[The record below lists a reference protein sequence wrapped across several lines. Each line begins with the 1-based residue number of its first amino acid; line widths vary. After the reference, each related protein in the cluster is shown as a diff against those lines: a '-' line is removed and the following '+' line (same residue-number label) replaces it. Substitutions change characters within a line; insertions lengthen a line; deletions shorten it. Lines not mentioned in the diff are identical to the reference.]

1 MCSDGTNVSLVKNR
15 EGCIMNEYGLG
26 IVWIVVKVESGIPV
40 FAEVSNDETV
50 ARRREDQLRK
60 EMNPDNDEVG
70 VFSSRVT

>member
-1 MCSDGTNVSLVKNR
+1 
-15 EGCIMNEYGLG
+15 MNEYGLG